1 VLVAVR
7 RVSTTAPN
15 ANGSATRRPDVSETE
30 ALRAALMDEFDEV
43 EWQVEAHVRSCPD
56 REGETTQ
63 SCDLRTAW
71 DALLAALASPEPTP
85 EPEHDINCGIDA
97 LRLGEDIGCTCYVRS
112 ESTPAEALDPLRS
125 ALERLLAVAMTEE
138 EDAETLA
145 RLWREE
151 EITDLDID
159 CPRVEY
165 EATANAVL
173 QRLFGAER

>member
-1 VLVAVR
+1 MDAGSGSVLRAAVLVAVR

-85 EPEHDINCGIDA
+85 DSG
-97 LRLGEDIGCTCYVRS
+97 
-112 ESTPAEALDPLRS
+112 LDV
-125 ALERLLAVAMTEE
+125 ERLAKAMALVYVTGHPIHEAVEHWESYRTDATELIAAYGAAE
-138 EDAETLA
+138 E
-145 RLWREE
+145 
-151 EITDLDID
+151 LDD
-159 CPRVEY
+159 
-165 EATANAVL
+165 
-173 QRLFGAER
+173 

>member
-85 EPEHDINCGIDA
+85 DSG
-97 LRLGEDIGCTCYVRS
+97 
-112 ESTPAEALDPLRS
+112 LDV
-125 ALERLLAVAMTEE
+125 ERLAKAMALVYVTGHPIHEAVEHWESYRTDATELIAAYGAAE
-138 EDAETLA
+138 E
-145 RLWREE
+145 
-151 EITDLDID
+151 LDD
-159 CPRVEY
+159 
-165 EATANAVL
+165 
-173 QRLFGAER
+173 